1 MFTIS
6 GKLTLTVAL
15 AISATA
21 APLFVGVPPSFE
33 LDADVARRLA
43 KRLQIKRLVVFGDSF
58 SDDGNG
64 IWVLSNNTWPADPA
78 YHNHAFSNGPV
89 WAVAL
94 SEALGLTGKLDDK
107 AIGGATTDN
116 AIVQGYTGVN
126 GNIPVPSV
134 LDQISQYISQ
144 TAIDD
149 DANDTLYAIVTG
161 ANDIFLN
168 ANTTAESVVQAVV
181 KGMKQL
187 QDSRG
192 ASNFLL
198 APYPDLALLPFVP
211 KYTPPE
217 YHTLLSTYSQ
227 NLANSLSSLASSPPE
242 GTRIAYLDLYTV
254 FPQILAQP
262 QSYGFSPEVYNQ
274 NCLNGAYPT
283 EGVLR
288 TLCSDPD
295 VRVWWDIYHPS
306 AKTHQVIAAEA
317 VKALDGVF

>member
-1 MFTIS
+1 M
-6 GKLTLTVAL
+6 TL
-15 AISATA
+15 S
-21 APLFVGVPPSFE
+21 
-33 LDADVARRLA
+33 
-43 KRLQIKRLVVFGDSF
+43 
-58 SDDGNG
+58 GNG

-78 YHNHAFSNGPV
+78 YYNHAFSNGPV
-89 WAVAL
+89 WPVVL

-134 LDQISQYISQ
+134 LDQISQYISE
-144 TAIDD
+144 TPIDD
-149 DANDTLYAIVTG
+149 DTDDTLYAIVTG

-168 ANTTAESVVQAVV
+168 ANVTAEPVVQAVV

-187 QDSRG
+187 QDSRGKQLCPQIHNLNALAHLTSYAG

-217 YHTLLSTYSQ
+217 YHTLLSAYSQ
-227 NLANSLSSLASSPPE
+227 SLANSLSSLASSPLE

-262 QSYGFSPEVYNQ
+262 QSYGFSPEVYAQ

-283 EGVLR
+283 EGVPR

-295 VRVWWDIYHPS
+295 VRVVRDGPS
-306 AKTHQVIAAEA
+306 ICDANRIN
-317 VKALDGVF
+317 